1 MVAKTG
7 ILPLRFQPLRKLEPL
22 LYRSR
27 SQNIRTIAR
36 SDIILIKISLFAPNL
51 TMLNW
56 NEIISGFVLALAG
69 FVYAAFFFVVLPF
82 RQYDYAAPIWAI
94 VMAIGLT
101 VAMNW
106 LLSESLLTGWVWV
119 AALFGF
125 QIPLMLFCS
134 EFLGDGLLLPSLL
147 FFGTMIVGVTSIY
160 TNFSQAKILLIVS
173 LCTVFFLTL
182 MYISFIGGYVL
193 RGKNPFHGSSKQM
206 LPLLNH
212 KVEIHTDDPKQLQF
226 NGKTGELTQIDRYEV
241 TVKLDDDKVFWPYV
255 QLWWEDVK
263 PAN

>member
-1 MVAKTG
+1 MAKTG

-27 SQNIRTIAR
+27 LKNVRTIVRA
-36 SDIILIKISLFAPNL
+36 DIILIKISLFVPNL

-56 NEIISGFVLALAG
+56 NEIISGLTLALAG

-94 VMAIGLT
+94 GIAIGLT

-106 LLSESLLTGWVWV
+106 LLSESLLTGWIWV

-125 QIPLMLFCS
+125 QIPLMFFCS

-147 FFGTMIVGVTSIY
+147 FFGTMVVGVTSVY
-160 TNFSQAKILLIVS
+160 TNFSQPKTLLIVS
-173 LCTVFFLTL
+173 LCTLFFLSL

-226 NGKTGELTQIDRYEV
+226 NGKIGELTQIDRYEV

-255 QLWWEDVK
+255 ELWWEDIK